1 MNATLPASIDEQP
14 SNGSSAT
21 KLTGL
26 SSKVHYGAI
35 LHTNLGR
42 NYMEQFAV
50 HHHNGLPKMPAKTII
65 DINFSC

>member
-1 MNATLPASIDEQP
+1 MNATLPTSIDEQP

-35 LHTNLGR
+35 LHRNLGR
-42 NYMEQFAV
+42 NYIKQSAV
-50 HHHNGLPKMPAKTII
+50 HHHSGLPRIPVKTII